1 MYGQAKIHKTGN
13 PLREIVDANG
23 GVTRPTNGHISTI
36 IKKYTEDNKYSI
48 KNSKEFVDQL
58 KDVKLKEG
66 ETLVSFDVVALYP
79 SVPQDEALDIVF
91 HKLKNDEELHK
102 RTKLKPESIMRL
114 FKLCVQNTYFSFNGR
129 LYMQVN
135 GLAMGA
141 PTSGFTADIYGCT

>member
-1 MYGQAKIHKTGN
+1 M
-13 PLREIVDANG
+13 
-23 GVTRPTNGHISTI
+23 
-36 IKKYTEDNKYSI
+36 KYTEDYKYSI

-58 KDVKLKEG
+58 KDVKLNEE

-91 HKLKNDEELHK
+91 HKLKNDEELYK

-114 FKLCVQNTYFSFNGR
+114 FKLCVQNTYFPFNGR

-135 GLAMGA
+135 PTKAGL
-141 PTSGFTADIYGCT
+141 F